1 MEKLNRTIDD
11 IFAMSDSRYSLVN
24 AISRKAREIADEA
37 ETNNDVLYRK
47 PVNMVIDR
55 LLDGRATI
63 EHIEEV
69 EADDLFADD
78 EPPIA
83 PLSSEIAPPTVTTV
97 PIYAELAE
105 AEDED
110 EEQAEQDEQEEQ
122 EDEEDYFA
130 SDSDFDLAADG
141 GDSDEE

>member
-1 MEKLNRTIDD
+1 MEKINRTIDD

-37 ETNNDVLYRK
+37 ENNNDVLYRK

-78 EPPIA
+78 EAPIA
-83 PLSSEIAPPTVTTV
+83 PPVAEVTV
-97 PIYAELAE
+97 PIYAELAAVENDE
-105 AEDED
+105 AEETDDFDSDSQADDED
-110 EEQAEQDEQEEQ
+110 SSEE
-122 EDEEDYFA
+122 
-130 SDSDFDLAADG
+130 
-141 GDSDEE
+141 

>member
-1 MEKLNRTIDD
+1 MEKINRTIDD

-69 EADDLFADD
+69 EADDLFVDD
-78 EPPIA
+78 EAPIA
-83 PLSSEIAPPTVTTV
+83 PPMAEATV
-97 PIYAELAE
+97 PVYAELAE
-105 AEDED
+105 AEE
-110 EEQAEQDEQEEQ
+110 
-122 EDEEDYFA
+122 EEDD
-130 SDSDFDLAADG
+130 SDSAHDADG
-141 GDSDEE
+141 EVDSEE

>member
-1 MEKLNRTIDD
+1 MEKINRTIDD

-63 EHIEEV
+63 EHVEEV

-78 EPPIA
+78 EQPVAAA
-83 PLSSEIAPPTVTTV
+83 PVEPQTV
-97 PIYAELAE
+97 PVYAELA
-105 AEDED
+105 A
-110 EEQAEQDEQEEQ
+110 A
-122 EDEEDYFA
+122 EDEEDDL
-130 SDSDFDLAADG
+130 DSETNGED
-141 GDSDEE
+141 DSEE